1 MFEPN
6 KKRYLTKGV
15 DREVPFDVQL
25 FCQKAVTK
33 KKEGNQELDYLQIFE
48 FNVDKERG
56 AAEVIHRQEQPFFI
70 DYHQMK
76 LTKETLQIFKV
87 RKIWVIDDGIYQ
99 TMLLP
104 EEY

>member
-1 MFEPN
+1 M
-6 KKRYLTKGV
+6 
-15 DREVPFDVQL
+15 
-25 FCQKAVTK
+25 
-33 KKEGNQELDYLQIFE
+33 
-48 FNVDKERG
+48 DKERG